1 MKKSSS
7 VYHQLYVID
16 RVECSITLTKSRFN
30 FTIYMDIHPLWLVCI
45 LVRFSL
51 IFIIRYV
58 YENVKDNFLHV
69 LFPILLLLM
78 GLGFLH
84 KGLVGSNA
92 EIQINKVFWHETR
105 YLHGALYVLSSYYL
119 WNKNLNMNTLVLF
132 LDLIFS
138 FLYRFLLDK

>member
-1 MKKSSS
+1 M
-7 VYHQLYVID
+7 
-16 RVECSITLTKSRFN
+16 N
-30 FTIYMDIHPLWLVCI
+30 IHPLWLVCI
-45 LVRFSL
+45 FVRFSL
-51 IFIIRYV
+51 IFVIRYV